1 MGLCNVN
8 WKKKTCICLYSF
20 ASMQIFFKRKRKKV
34 AKVNNIDDQWFLCFF
49 VFLLSRRF
57 FFTVWHGLLH
67 FRYLHIG
74 HAKAA
79 LLNYYY
85 REMFKGTLIMRFDD
99 TNPAKESSEFEQVK
113 LQHKF
118 NEMALICNLISRVFT
133 SIDSVKR

>member
-1 MGLCNVN
+1 MTNDFSAF
-8 WKKKTCICLYSF
+8 LYSF
-20 ASMQIFFKRKRKKV
+20 WA
-34 AKVNNIDDQWFLCFF
+34 DD
-49 VFLLSRRF
+49 F

-133 SIDSVKR
+133 SIDPVKW

>member
-1 MGLCNVN
+1 MTNDFSAF
-8 WKKKTCICLYSF
+8 CIPIEQ
-20 ASMQIFFKRKRKKV
+20 MI
-34 AKVNNIDDQWFLCFF
+34 
-49 VFLLSRRF
+49 
-57 FFTVWHGLLH
+57 FFTVWHGFLH

-113 LQHKF
+113 VHHKF
-118 NEMALICNLISRVFT
+118 KGFVIWFGFLTDPVEW
-133 SIDSVKR
+133 